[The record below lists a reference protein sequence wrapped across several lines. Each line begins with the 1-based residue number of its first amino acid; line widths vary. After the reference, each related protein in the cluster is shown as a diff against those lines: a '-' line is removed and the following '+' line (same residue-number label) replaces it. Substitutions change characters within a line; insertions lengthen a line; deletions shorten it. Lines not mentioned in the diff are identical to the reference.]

1 MTYRALNSQHGACLM
16 MLLAATACEGGID
29 ADSQAEVAIDSEPG
43 IDPDG
48 ATEEPVVEDGPGV
61 DASVDERRGSGG
73 PTLAAPVITNLKSIK
88 LSLVAG
94 LSATN
99 KINTTWTNGD
109 LAGYTW
115 VRQVAFGTTRYLFLM
130 ESQSGAITVRNVN
143 SDDTL
148 GTVVASYSNFART
161 WTSAE
166 IGKHGATTY
175 LYLHNSDTGELRRH
189 VFNSNG
195 TINPT
200 VNATVTSA
208 DWQDIGNLSSYQIGT
223 TLYLEGLDPWSG
235 KNRIYTGDL
244 NALTSNTWTT
254 GWTSLDHTTSGS
266 NGYILTYKAAGD
278 TTTES
283 TDATQV
289 GRLAIQAVD
298 AAGAKAPIYDDNTV
312 GGGWTSVRFV
322 DLWQTATTWAPYIL
336 FYNANT
342 GAYRLYGFSTSTG
355 LGALLKSGTTTLWAG
370 DVETYRTA
378 SETFVLL
385 LDEENRP
392 LLDPGKAK
400 RTAMCVHKQFQEPNP
415 DDENVVGYQFGLSQ
429 FGRVVYR
436 RAFGHASVSPLVNMT
451 TRTRQDLGSTSKM
464 ITALTVLKL
473 ADNGDVD
480 LDSTVKSNLS
490 SSEYPLVGSGTGYWP
505 GRITVRDLLKHTSGA
520 DVSGCTG
527 FPTTTLTTD
536 CSGFLNG
543 AQTDPNAPCG
553 GLLSGCERDYE
564 NGNFGTLRE
573 VIENAENVFDSPGV
587 VQATRDLWATS
598 LGIGGITCQA
608 SANMWYFSQRGACN
622 TPGVGNC
629 VTVPD
634 GSNRLQEQYDV
645 GNLNNYSES
654 CGAGGWNA
662 SLQEMLRFMAGIQ
675 YAKILSTE
683 YNDQLMDMTLT
694 ASNGRTALGW
704 GTGAQPEAAW
714 AGPNAD
720 QMTFDK
726 GGERGYLNTTIG
738 TLPDQGAYVL
748 LINSDGDDKRSVI
761 KEAYQY
767 GIGADPTCT
776 DQW

>member
-1 MTYRALNSQHGACLM
+1 MKYKTFGFQRGVYLM
-16 MLLAATACEGGID
+16 MLLAAAACEGELDPQVAGD
-29 ADSQAEVAIDSEPG
+29 DEPELEQDGEVEA
-43 IDPDG
+43 
-48 ATEEPVVEDGPGV
+48 EPVVEDGPSV
-61 DASVDERRGSGG
+61 DAEGDGRRGAGG
-73 PTLAAPVITNLKSIK
+73 PQLAPIVTTNLKSIK
-88 LSLVAG
+88 LSLVGG
-94 LSATN
+94 LSATH
-99 KINTTWTNGD
+99 KINATWNNSD

-115 VRQVAFGTTRYLFLM
+115 VREVLFGTSRYLFLM
-130 ESQSGAITVRNVN
+130 ESQSGAVTVRNIN

-148 GTVVASYSNFART
+148 GTAVASYSFGKN
-161 WTSAE
+161 WTGVE

-175 LYLHNSDTGELRRH
+175 LYLHNSDSGELRRH
-189 VFNSNG
+189 VFNSTG
-195 TINPT
+195 TINT
-200 VNATVTSA
+200 AVNATVTSA
-208 DWQDIGNLSSYQIGT
+208 DWQDVGNLSSYQIGT

-244 NALTSNTWTT
+244 SALASNTWTT
-254 GWTSLDHTTSGS
+254 GWTSIDHLTSGS
-266 NGYILTYKAAGD
+266 TGYILTYKAAGD
-278 TTTES
+278 ATTTT
-283 TDATQV
+283 TDGTQV
-289 GRLAIQAVD
+289 GRLAIQSID
-298 AAGAKAPIYDDNTV
+298 TAGAKTPIYDDNTV

-322 DLWQTATTWAPYIL
+322 ELWETATTWAPYIL

-342 GAYRLYGFSTSTG
+342 GAYRLYSFSTSTG
-355 LGALLKSGTTTLWAG
+355 LGPLQKSGTTALWAG
-370 DVETYRTA
+370 DVEAYRTA

-385 LDEENRP
+385 LDEENKP
-392 LLDPGKAK
+392 LFEPGQVKK
-400 RTAMCVHKQFQEPNP
+400 TALCVHQQFQEPNP

-436 RAFGHASVSPLVNMT
+436 RAFGHSSVSPLVSMT

-473 ADNGDVD
+473 ADLGDVD

-505 GRITVRDLLKHTSGA
+505 GRITVRDLLKHQSGA
-520 DVSGCTG
+520 TASGCTG
-527 FPTTTLTTD
+527 DPLTLTTD

-543 AQTDPNAPCG
+543 AQGDPSAPCG
-553 GLLSGCERDYE
+553 GLLSACNRAYE
-564 NGNFGTLRE
+564 NGNFGSLRE
-573 VIENAENVFDSPGV
+573 VIENAENVFDGPGV
-587 VQATRDLWATS
+587 VQSTRDLWATS

-662 SLQEMLRFMAGIQ
+662 SLQEMLRFMAGVQ
-675 YAKILSTE
+675 YAKVLSIPV
-683 YNDQLMDMTLT
+683 NDQLMDMTLT
-694 ASNGRTALGW
+694 APNGRTAIGW
-704 GTGAQPEAAW
+704 GTGAQPEAPW

-726 GGERGYLNTTIG
+726 GGERGYLNTSIG
-738 TLPDQGAYVL
+738 TLPDQAAYVL
-748 LINSDGDDKRSVI
+748 LVNSDGANKRSVI

-767 GIGADPTCT
+767 GIGADPSCT
-776 DQW
+776 DKW